1 MAIQMRTPKVAD
13 IKALAESQDR
23 FKLFSKIFT
32 HTPLGTPRVCDVR
45 GIGAAN
51 VKKCKIPLKRWEQR
65 IAKLETNG
73 QCKGVRFF
81 SFGKQH
87 SFFRCDAAA
96 SGNLCDECKVCEGQC
111 EQSVKGTAVSRRESL
126 FARGGSG
133 FSALD

>member
-1 MAIQMRTPKVAD
+1 MAIQMWTPKAAD

-96 SGNLCDECKVCEGQC
+96 SGNLCDECKVCESQ
-111 EQSVKGTAVSRRESL
+111 
-126 FARGGSG
+126 
-133 FSALD
+133 